1 MTGIPLLDAILDF
14 IDSYKLG
21 IAMIGIAVIGMGLLI
36 KPVIPSLWDRNREA
50 IVYMVI
56 GGVVLVMI
64 PTPAALIVGS

>member
-1 MTGIPLLDAILDF
+1 MTGIPILDAILDF

-21 IAMIGIAVIGMGLLI
+21 IAMIGSAVIGMGLLI
-36 KPVIPSLWDRNREA
+36 KPVFPSLWDRNREA

-64 PTPAALIVGS
+64 PTLAALIVGS

>member
-1 MTGIPLLDAILDF
+1 MTGIPILDAILDF

-36 KPVIPSLWDRNREA
+36 KPVFPSLWDRREA

-64 PTPAALIVGS
+64 PTLAALIVGS